1 MIKDYNINQE
11 PITIKRAL
19 LSVYDKTE
27 IKELALNLAKHNIEI
42 ISTGGTAK
50 LLKKENIAVIEIEEY
65 TNFPEIMD
73 GRVKTINPIVE
84 GGILALRDVHMSDMK
99 KNNIGQIDLVICNLY
114 PFDSVIKNSDHT
126 LSEAFENIDIGG
138 PTMIRSAAKNI
149 GWVAVA
155 THPKDYQL
163 IMDELDDQGSISYKT
178 REHLA
183 KKAFLTTSV
192 YESSISNYLCDNEP
206 QDQFTMVFDKFSDLR
221 YGENPH
227 QTASAYHLKGDNSNN
242 ILNAKQ
248 HQGKQLSYNNIMD
261 ADAALCCLREFNQ
274 TACVIVKHANPCG
287 VSIGDDLVETYQNA
301 FKADSVSA
309 FGGIVAINRK
319 CTEELAKILKDI
331 FIEIVVAP
339 SFEKEALKI
348 LSTKKNLRL
357 LEVQD
362 IENQDRKYEMRNLDG
377 GILVQQ
383 ENNDILKI
391 DELKVVTNTKPTED
405 TIKSMLFGWQVLK
418 HVKSNAIITVK
429 DNTTVGI
436 GAGQVSRI
444 DAVDIAISKSKAA
457 IKGSILCS
465 DAFFPFRDSIDKISQ
480 YNINGVIQ
488 PGGSIKDNEVIDAC
502 NEHNIPMVFT
512 GRRCFKH

>member
-1 MIKDYNINQE
+1 M
-11 PITIKRAL
+11 
-19 LSVYDKTE
+19 
-27 IKELALNLAKHNIEI
+27 
-42 ISTGGTAK
+42 
-50 LLKKENIAVIEIEEY
+50 
-65 TNFPEIMD
+65 
-73 GRVKTINPIVE
+73 
-84 GGILALRDVHMSDMK
+84 
-99 KNNIGQIDLVICNLY
+99 
-114 PFDSVIKNSDHT
+114 
-126 LSEAFENIDIGG
+126 
-138 PTMIRSAAKNI
+138 
-149 GWVAVA
+149 
-155 THPKDYQL
+155 
-163 IMDELDDQGSISYKT
+163 
-178 REHLA
+178 
-183 KKAFLTTSV
+183 
-192 YESSISNYLCDNEP
+192 
-206 QDQFTMVFDKFSDLR
+206 
-221 YGENPH
+221 
-227 QTASAYHLKGDNSNN
+227 
-242 ILNAKQ
+242 
-248 HQGKQLSYNNIMD
+248 
-261 ADAALCCLREFNQ
+261 
-274 TACVIVKHANPCG
+274 
-287 VSIGDDLVETYQNA
+287 
-301 FKADSVSA
+301 
-309 FGGIVAINRK
+309 AINRK

-383 ENNDILKI
+383 ENSDILKI

-457 IKGSILCS
+457 IKDSILCS

>member
-1 MIKDYNINQE
+1 MIPKLTLNTK
-11 PITIKRAL
+11 PIKVKRAL
-19 LSVYDKTE
+19 ISVYDKTDIIE
-27 IKELALNLAKHNIEI
+27 FTNILKSLDIEI
-42 ISTGGTAK
+42 ISTGGTYK
-50 LLKKENIAVIEIEEY
+50 LLKENGIAVKSVSNY

-99 KNNIGQIDLVICNLY
+99 KNNIGQIDLVVCNLY

-163 IMDELDDQGSISYKT
+163 IMNELDDQGSISYKT
-178 REHLA
+178 RAHLA

-192 YESSISNYLCDNEP
+192 YESSISNYLYDNEP

-287 VSIGDDLVETYQNA
+287 VSIGDDLIETYQNA

-429 DNTTVGI
+429 NNTTVGI

-480 YNINGVIQ
+480 YSINGVIQ
-488 PGGSIKDNEVIDAC
+488 PGGSINDKMIISFSIKNKISLY
-502 NEHNIPMVFT
+502 FT
-512 GRRCFKH
+512 KNRLFKH